1 MLLVERL
8 NGTKQC
14 VFPEKALIIDY
25 VYGTTRLIYHDSY
38 MFCLSFG
45 GEQLF
50 YDILKYVK
58 NNVDVCIQERDD
70 DLYTVTKIRENSD
83 LDTERENSYFKNES
97 AWII

>member
-1 MLLVERL
+1 MILFERL

-14 VFPEKALIIDY
+14 VYLEKIKMIDY
-25 VYGTTRLIYHDSY
+25 VYGTTRLIFNNSY

-50 YDILKYVK
+50 YDILKYAK

-70 DLYTVTKIRENSD
+70 DLYTIVELNKINKEGG
-83 LDTERENSYFKNES
+83 E
-97 AWII
+97 

>member
-1 MLLVERL
+1 MILFERL

-14 VFPEKALIIDY
+14 VYLEKIKMIDY
-25 VYGTTRLIYHDSY
+25 VYGTTRLIFNNSY

-50 YDILKYVK
+50 YDILKYAK

-70 DLYTVTKIRENSD
+70 DLYTIVELNKINKEGG
-83 LDTERENSYFKNES
+83 EE
-97 AWII
+97 

>member
-1 MLLVERL
+1 MILFERL

-14 VFPEKALIIDY
+14 VYLEKIKMIDY
-25 VYGTTRLIYHDSY
+25 VYGTTRLIFNNSY

-50 YDILKYVK
+50 YDILKYAK

-70 DLYTVTKIRENSD
+70 DLYTIVELNKINKKGGE
-83 LDTERENSYFKNES
+83 E
-97 AWII
+97 